1 MKKLFLYPTKLCTLC
16 TVLFCLCS
24 STMPRTDPSDRLLTL
39 ATSYRQVEKTIA
51 LLKPSVSVITCI
63 PCISPLYPEDLR
75 RISVSSYYG
84 QRLHPLLHEYKHHSG
99 IDLPGNMGEPVH
111 ATADGTIIET
121 GETPTIGKFVRIRH
135 AYGFT
140 TLYGHLN
147 EIHASQGDTVRI
159 GRTIGRVGSTGRS
172 TGPHLHYAVAK
183 NGKEQNP
190 LPYCYLYLNWQKML
204 NREGKK

>member
-1 MKKLFLYPTKLCTLC
+1 MKNKLSRLTGISALC
-16 TVLFCLCS
+16 VSLFCCCG
-24 STMPRTDPSDRLLTL
+24 STRPQADPADRLLTL

-51 LLKPSVSVITCI
+51 LLKPSVSVITRI
-63 PCISPLYPEDLR
+63 PCISPLYSEDPR

-99 IDLPGNMGEPVH
+99 IDLPGDLGEPVH

-121 GETPTIGKFVRIRH
+121 GETPAIGKFVRIRH

-147 EIHASQGDTVRI
+147 EMHVSQSDTVRI
-159 GRTIGRVGSTGRS
+159 GRTIGRVGSSGRS